1 MRSVAVQQ
9 LALQVRQR
17 ADLSGQQ
24 NAFGSNSGG
33 NITDTEMLAM
43 LNASYAELWD
53 ILTEKFGENYSF
65 NTYNLPIAQG
75 TYDYQLPFDFFKLL
89 GVDLA
94 LDNTLQNW
102 SQIKPYTLKDRN
114 LFSYPLQPYLA
125 YPGWQ
130 NIRYMVQGQIIDF
143 QPKLG
148 PFPGNVRVWYIP
160 ACPTLCA
167 SLPVAWASSTATA
180 QNALVYASVTV
191 NGETQNFVFL
201 ALNSGTTGGSAP
213 SWNVPGTT
221 SDNGIFWAAQA
232 PLSLYATT
240 ADGVDGWEDYIVL
253 DSAIKSLAKQ
263 QRPADV
269 FEAQKQALMA
279 RINRAAKDRIAGDPT
294 VISGGFGAL
303 EGGPSYGGYFNGFGF
318 GGGW

>member
-24 NAFGSNSGG
+24 NAFGSNTSG

-43 LNASYAELWD
+43 LNASYSELWD
-53 ILTEKFGENYSF
+53 ILTGKFGENYSF

-75 TYDYQLPFDFFKLL
+75 TYDYQLPFDFFK
-89 GVDLA
+89 
-94 LDNTLQNW
+94 LQNW

-130 NIRYMVQGQIIDF
+130 NIRYMVQGQVIDF
-143 QPKLG
+143 QPKIG

-167 SLPVAWASSTATA
+167 TLPALYATSTATA

-191 NGETQNFVFL
+191 NGETQNYVFL

-221 SDNGIFWAAQA
+221 SDNGILWAAQG

-240 ADGVDGWEDYIVL
+240 ADGISGWEDYVVL
-253 DSAIKSLAKQ
+253 DAAIKSRVKQ
-263 QRPADV
+263 LKPAD
-269 FEAQKQALMA
+269 ELMAQKQALMA
-279 RINRAAKDRIAGDPT
+279 RINRAAKDRIAGDPI
-294 VISGGFGAL
+294 VISGGFGAM